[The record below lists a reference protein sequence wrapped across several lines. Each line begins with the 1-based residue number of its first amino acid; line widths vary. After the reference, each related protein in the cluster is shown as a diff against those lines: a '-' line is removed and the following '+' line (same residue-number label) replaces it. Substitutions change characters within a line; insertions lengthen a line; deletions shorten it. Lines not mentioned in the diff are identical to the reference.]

1 MIKFGFKRLVEE
13 KDKPLFTFPYLVVGV
28 APIELK
34 KRTEFKLVNAR
45 EELKFDIKDN
55 KLSWLYDQTTDK
67 TFYLININGIE
78 AEPSIKVNLDLSF
91 SDAKLYTRM
100 YNALGL
106 DGTKEHYF
114 ELVKVADI
122 EGLPAVK
129 LAEIPMDIL
138 FADSNLED
146 SNASP
151 ELENAVDAME
161 GIEDDRNE
169 QITLI

>member
-13 KDKPLFTFPYLVVGV
+13 KDKPLFSFPYLVVGV
-28 APIELK
+28 APTELK
-34 KRTEFKLVNAR
+34 KRTEFTLVNAR

-55 KLSWLYDQTTDK
+55 KLSWLYDETTDK
-67 TFYLININGIE
+67 TFYLINITGIE

-100 YNALGL
+100 YNSLGL
-106 DGTKEHYF
+106 DHSKEHYF

-129 LAEIPMDIL
+129 LAEIPLDVL
-138 FADSNLED
+138 FASDNLED
-146 SNASP
+146 VNESQ
-151 ELENAVDAME
+151 ELENA
-161 GIEDDRNE
+161 IEEDRNE

>member
-1 MIKFGFKRLVEE
+1 MLKFGFKREVQE

-28 APIELK
+28 APVELK

-45 EELKFDIKDN
+45 GILAFDIREN

-67 TFYLININGIE
+67 TFYLINITGVD
-78 AEPSIKVNLDLSF
+78 ADPSIKVNLDLSF

-114 ELVKVADI
+114 EIVKVNNI
-122 EGLPAVK
+122 EGLPTVK
-129 LAEIPMDIL
+129 LVEIPLKELLVSEESIMEG
-138 FADSNLED
+138 NE
-146 SNASP
+146 SP
-151 ELENAVDAME
+151 ELENSNE
-161 GIEDDRNE
+161 DRNE